1 MDHSLK
7 NPQTTPII
15 YKLYTTQEKSHWALT
30 YVLYEKMT
38 LECKKLNQ
46 KMIKTPTASYVVITL
61 H

>member
-15 YKLYTTQEKSHWALT
+15 YKLYTTQEKSHWELT

-38 LECKKLNQ
+38 LECKKGHINLTRKGLKHQ
-46 KMIKTPTASYVVITL
+46 L
-61 H
+61 HHM

>member
-1 MDHSLK
+1 MDLFLQ

-38 LECKKLNQ
+38 LECKNGHINLTRK
-46 KMIKTPTASYVVITL
+46 
-61 H
+61 